1 MRFKYLDENYS
12 PSQILWGM
20 QTELTTTRNTLRELA
35 HVDIPLE
42 DNKMFHKTMMDL
54 LQLQD
59 DLSALRHTAS
69 REKIECLLN
78 DPFKDY
84 VPFPEVML

>member
-12 PSQILWGM
+12 PSQILWGL

-42 DNKMFHKTMMDL
+42 DNKVFHKTMIDL
-54 LQLQD
+54 LQLQE
-59 DLSALRHTAS
+59 DLSTLRHTAS
-69 REKIECLLN
+69 REKVECLA
-78 DPFKDY
+78 DPLKDY
-84 VPFPEVML
+84 VPFPEVM

>member
-35 HVDIPLE
+35 HVDIPLGE
-42 DNKMFHKTMMDL
+42 NKLFYKAMIDL
-54 LQLQD
+54 LQFQE
-59 DLSALRHTAS
+59 DLASLRHVAS
-69 REKIECLLN
+69 REKVACISI

-84 VPFPEVML
+84 VTFPEVM